1 MASNESLYPKESTR
15 CFHLPDPVF
24 EHAHLRYVSNL
35 ITSILNAFF
44 APFAV
49 VANVLVFSAILLKP
63 SLRSPSC
70 LLIACLAFSDILVSG
85 IVQPSYIAYRL
96 GEIRYGYVHC
106 MTRVLYAM
114 GFYTCYGVSFTTLS
128 SISLE
133 RYLALKLHLRYK
145 GLATAK
151 RVLLVVILTWTLNIA
166 LTSIQWV
173 HVKIARGSHLFFWL
187 ASMVIAVISQ
197 LKTQL
202 IVRRHRRQI
211 LKQQPSPFKHHHFR
225 TQVKETINMAYIVG
239 IYLLFNLPVLAVTIF
254 HQIVNEHI
262 DSYDYYS
269 WSETIAFS
277 NSFINPLIC
286 FWRCE
291 EIRKAVLK
299 LVRKK
304 LCYKH
309 DLESR
314 DVPSRA

>member
-1 MASNESLYPKESTR
+1 MASNESLYPVDSGG
-15 CFHLPDPVF
+15 CFHLPDPLF
-24 EHAHLRYVSNL
+24 EHAHLRYVGNL
-35 ITSILNAFF
+35 ITSILNVFF

-96 GEIRYGYVHC
+96 GEVRHGYVNC
-106 MTRVLYAM
+106 ITRVLYAT

-128 SISLE
+128 AISLE

-151 RVLLVVILTWTLNIA
+151 RVLLVVIFIWTLNIT
-166 LTSIQWV
+166 LTLIQWA
-173 HVKIARGSHLFFWL
+173 HVTVARGLHLFFWF
-187 ASMVIAVISQ
+187 ASMIIAIISQ
-197 LKTQL
+197 VKTQL
-202 IVRRHRRQI
+202 IVRRHRLQI
-211 LKQQPSPFKHHHFR
+211 LKQQASPSNHHNFR
-225 TQVKETINMAYIVG
+225 MQVKVAINMAYIVG
-239 IYLLFNLPVLAVTIF
+239 IYFLFNLPVLAVTAL
-254 HQIVNEHI
+254 HQIVFVHI

-286 FWRCE
+286 FWRSE

-299 LVRKK
+299 LVRKR
-304 LCYKH
+304 LCFKN
-309 DLESR
+309 DLESQ
-314 DVPSRA
+314 DALF

>member
-1 MASNESLYPKESTR
+1 MASNESLYPVESAR
-15 CFHLPDPVF
+15 CFHLPDPLF
-24 EHAHLRYVSNL
+24 EHAHLRYVGNL
-35 ITSILNAFF
+35 ITSILNVFF

-96 GEIRYGYVHC
+96 GEVRNGYVDC
-106 MTRVLYAM
+106 ITRVLYAT

-128 SISLE
+128 AISLE

-151 RVLLVVILTWTLNIA
+151 RVLLVVIFIWTLNIT
-166 LTSIQWV
+166 LTLIQWA
-173 HVKIARGSHLFFWL
+173 HVTVARGLHLFFWF
-187 ASMVIAVISQ
+187 ASMIIVIISQ
-197 LKTQL
+197 VKTQL
-202 IVRRHRRQI
+202 IVRRHRLQI
-211 LKQQPSPFKHHHFR
+211 LKQQASPSNHHNFR
-225 TQVKETINMAYIVG
+225 MQVKVAINMAYIVG
-239 IYLLFNLPVLAVTIF
+239 IYFLFNLPVLAVTAL
-254 HQIVNEHI
+254 HQIVFGHI

-286 FWRCE
+286 FWRSE

-299 LVRKK
+299 LVRKR
-304 LCYKH
+304 LCFKN
-309 DLESR
+309 DIESQ
-314 DVPSRA
+314 DALF